1 MVDLTHRDRLL
12 VEKRDLDVK
21 IRKLMDFICSEKFKR
36 LPLETRNNLKD
47 QYEVMVRYAGI
58 LNRRIMS
65 EGNDN
70 HVMNTG
76 N

>member
-21 IRKLMDFICSEKFKR
+21 IHKLKDFICSEKFKR
-36 LPLETRNNLKD
+36 LPLETRNNLKA
-47 QYEVMVRYAGI
+47 QYEVMVQYASI

-65 EGNDN
+65 ESGGE
-70 HVMNTG
+70 HL
-76 N
+76 